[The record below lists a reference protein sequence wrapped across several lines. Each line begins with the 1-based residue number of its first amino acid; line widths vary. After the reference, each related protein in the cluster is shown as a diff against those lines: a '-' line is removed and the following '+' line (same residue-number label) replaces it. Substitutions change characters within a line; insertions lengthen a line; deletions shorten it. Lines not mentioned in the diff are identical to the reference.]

1 MNNSITLS
9 TFPDR
14 AKVAT
19 VVPIDKKTDNKY
31 TVSNFR
37 PVSLLNCFSKIYEN
51 YIKNHIVN
59 SMSNYISPYVSAYR
73 KGYNSQHVLIRLL
86 EEWRQHLD
94 NNKVVGVFLWT
105 YQKPS
110 TAYDLLIIK
119 LAAYSVD
126 ENLLMYIYSYLS
138 NSKQCVCINNVRSKF
153 QNVISGVPQG
163 SIVGPTLV
171 NCFFNDLFYFIDK
184 ASVHNFADD
193 NSLSVFESNIKNLK
207 LILEPESKTAISC
220 FQSNKMIVNPG
231 KFQGIIIDEKKQ
243 NHTAEYIS
251 IDQKNIKT
259 SSSIKLLGVHI
270 DDKLNFNLHITKICR
285 SAANQLHALIRLRMF
300 LNFEEKKALLNSYF
314 YANFNYCPF
323 VWMFSSAKSLNKV
336 ESLQK
341 RGLRFLYEDY
351 VSSYEELLQK
361 AGKVTMKVNRLRSLC
376 IEI

>member
-259 SSSIKLLGVHI
+259 LSSIKLLGVHI

-300 LNFEEKKALLNSYF
+300 LNFEEKKTLLNSYF